1 METGLKGKVAL
12 ITGAGKKDGI
22 GFGMAEC
29 LAREGMNVILAD
41 LPTRQEHIGL
51 ATGSME
57 ETARLAEDLA
67 GRYGVRTLAVGVDV
81 SSMDSCMNMAA
92 ELKKH
97 FPVLH
102 VLCNNAGV
110 TLGAGQPMHMYDE
123 KTWLAAIDVNLSGMF
138 RVSKALIPLMTE
150 GGSIINTAS
159 RAGKVPPP
167 FNGVYAVSKAGVI
180 MFTKVQAKELAP
192 AKIRVNA
199 ICPGQINTGM
209 EQWRFALEAK
219 MLGTTPEIQ
228 AEAQIKTIPL
238 GYLGSVED
246 VGKVVVFLA
255 SASASYITGQAV
267 NVTGGQ
273 LMEL

>member
-1 METGLKGKVAL
+1 MDTGLKDKVAL
-12 ITGAGKKDGI
+12 VTGAGKKDGI
-22 GFGMAEC
+22 GFGIAEC
-29 LAREGMNVILAD
+29 LAREGMCVILAD
-41 LPTRQEHIGL
+41 LPARQEHIGL

-57 ETARLAEDLA
+57 ETSRLAEELA
-67 GRYGVRTLAVGVDV
+67 GRYGVRTLAVAVDV
-81 SSMDSCMNMAA
+81 SNMDSCMKMA
-92 ELKKH
+92 EEVKKH

-123 KTWLAAIDVNLSGMF
+123 KTWITAIDVNLSGMF
-138 RVSKALIPLMTE
+138 RVSKALIPLMTQ
-150 GGSIINTAS
+150 GGSIINTGS

-199 ICPGQINTGM
+199 ICPGQIKTGM
-209 EQWRFALEAK
+209 ELWRFGLEAK

-228 AEAQIKTIPL
+228 EQAQVKTIPL
-238 GYLGSVED
+238 GYIGSVED

-255 SASASYITGQAV
+255 SDAASYMTGQAI

>member
-1 METGLKGKVAL
+1 METGLKGKTAL
-12 ITGAGKKDGI
+12 VTGAGKRDGI
-22 GFGMAEC
+22 GFGIAEC
-29 LAREGMNVILAD
+29 LAREGMNVVLAD
-41 LPTRQEHIGL
+41 LPAKQEHMGL
-51 ATGSME
+51 GTGSME
-57 ETARLAEDLA
+57 DTTKLAQDLA
-67 GRYGVRTLAVGVDV
+67 GRYGVRTLAVAVDV
-81 SSMDSCMNMAA
+81 SNMNSCLAMAA
-92 ELKKH
+92 EVKKN

-138 RVSKALIPLMTE
+138 RVSKALIPLMTQ

-167 FNGVYAVSKAGVI
+167 FNGAYAVSKAGVI

-199 ICPGQINTGM
+199 ICPGQIKTGM
-209 EQWRFALEAK
+209 EQWRFGLEAK

-228 AEAQIKTIPL
+228 EQAQIKTIPL
-238 GYLGSVED
+238 GYIGSVED

-255 SASASYITGQAV
+255 SDAASYMTGQAV

>member
-1 METGLKGKVAL
+1 MDTGLKGKTAL
-12 ITGAGKKDGI
+12 VTGAGKADGI
-22 GFGMAEC
+22 GFGIAEC
-29 LAREGMNVILAD
+29 LAGEGMNVVLAD
-41 LPTRQEHIGL
+41 LGARQEHTGL
-51 ATGSME
+51 STGSME
-57 ETARLAEDLA
+57 ESSKLAEDLA
-67 GRYGVRTLAVGVDV
+67 RRYGVRALAVAVDV
-81 SSMDSCMNMAA
+81 SNMDSCMSMAA
-92 ELKKH
+92 EVKKH

-110 TLGAGQPMHMYDE
+110 TLGAGQPMHMYEE

-138 RVSKALIPLMTE
+138 RVSKALIPLMTQ

-167 FNGVYAVSKAGVI
+167 YNGAYAVSKAGVI
-180 MFTKVQAKELAP
+180 MFTKVQAKELAQ

-199 ICPGQINTGM
+199 ICPGQIKTGM
-209 EQWRFALEAK
+209 EKWRFALEAK

-228 AEAQIKTIPL
+228 EQAQIKTIPL
-238 GYLGSVED
+238 GYIGSTGE
-246 VGKVVVFLA
+246 VGRVVVFLA
-255 SASASYITGQAV
+255 SDASSYMTGQAI

>member
-1 METGLKGKVAL
+1 MDTGLKGKTAL
-12 ITGAGKKDGI
+12 ITGAGKENGI
-22 GFGMAEC
+22 GFGMADC

-41 LPTRQEHIGL
+41 LPVKQEHIGL
-51 ATGSME
+51 STGSME
-57 ETARLAEDLA
+57 ETAKLAEKLTE
-67 GRYGVRTLAVGVDV
+67 RYGVQALAAGVDV
-81 SSMDSCMNMAA
+81 SDMDSCMNMAA
-92 ELKKH
+92 EVKKT

-102 VLCNNAGV
+102 VLCNNAGL
-110 TLGAGQPMHMYDE
+110 TLGAGQPMHMYEE
-123 KTWLAAIDVNLSGMF
+123 KTWLKAIDVNLSGMF
-138 RVSKALIPLMTE
+138 RVSKALIPLMIE

-180 MFTKVQAKELAP
+180 MFTKVQAKELAA

-209 EQWRFALEAK
+209 EQWRFQLEAK

-228 AEAQIKTIPL
+228 EQAQIKTIPL
-238 GYLGSVED
+238 GRIGGVED

-255 SASASYITGQAV
+255 SDAASYMTGQAI

>member
-1 METGLKGKVAL
+1 MDTGLKGKVAL
-12 ITGAGKKDGI
+12 VTGAGKKDGI
-22 GFGMAEC
+22 GFGLAES

-41 LPTRQEHIGL
+41 LPTKQEHIGL
-51 ATGSME
+51 TTGSME
-57 ETARLAEDLA
+57 DTSALAEELA
-67 GRYGVRTLAVGVDV
+67 GRYGVRALAIGVDV

-92 ELKKH
+92 EVKKN
-97 FPVLH
+97 FPALH

-110 TLGAGQPMHMYDE
+110 TFGAGQPMHMYEE
-123 KTWLAAIDVNLSGMF
+123 KTWLAAIDINLSGMF
-138 RVSKALIPLMTE
+138 RVSKALVPLMTE

-180 MFTKVQAKELAP
+180 MFTKVQAKELAS

-199 ICPGQINTGM
+199 ICPGHIMTGM
-209 EQWRFALEAK
+209 EKWRFSLEAK

-228 AEAQIKTIPL
+228 EQAQVKTIPL
-238 GYLGSVED
+238 GRIGSIEE

-255 SASASYITGQAV
+255 SDAASYMTGQAI